1 MSEVTKIIL
10 DVKERLLKDLPI
22 FLKLEQNKKY
32 FLGEKIESYCSI
44 ALEQLVGKTEL
55 TPEFSEFMNLLYGCQ
70 QLDEFGEQWAPT
82 KEKIEEWIV
91 FLKKF
96 KI

>member
-1 MSEVTKIIL
+1 MGEITKIVVDIQ
-10 DVKERLLKDLPI
+10 KRLLNDLPI
-22 FLKLEQNKKY
+22 FLKLETKEQY
-32 FLGEKIESYCSI
+32 FLGEKIDSYCSV
-44 ALEQLVGKTEL
+44 AVEQLVGKTEL
-55 TPEFSEFMNLLYGCQ
+55 TSEFSEFMNLLYGCQ

-82 KEKIEEWIV
+82 KEKIEEWII

>member
-1 MSEVTKIIL
+1 MSEVTKIVI
-10 DVKERLLKDLPI
+10 DVKESLLKDLPI

-32 FLGEKIESYCSI
+32 FLGEKIDSYCSI
-44 ALEQLVGKTEL
+44 ALEQLVGKAQL
-55 TPEFSEFMNLLYGCQ
+55 TPNFSIFINVLYGCQ

-82 KEKIEEWIV
+82 KEKIETWIV

-96 KI
+96 KV

>member
-1 MSEVTKIIL
+1 MSEVIKLVL
-10 DVKERLLKDLPI
+10 DIKERLLKDLPI

-32 FLGEKIESYCSI
+32 FLGEKINSYCSI
-44 ALEQLVGKTEL
+44 ALEQLVGKVQL
-55 TPEFSEFMNLLYGCQ
+55 TSNFSIFINVLYSCQ